1 MLLLICDLCDH
12 FYLVTGPPR
21 APSPLIFLTWLNLQP
36 ITLASIPTIQQSP
49 RTSEPP
55 PAISFFVCL
64 ELGPSHGQKKTKS
77 ILLAATQL
85 KVVACL
91 PYFCIFLLPGR
102 LLLLNPLRRLS
113 VSEAL
118 TVRLSESPPSAA
130 CSSSTLCRQ
139 FHHAHSTHIFL
150 FQSTDA
156 FVHSCFS
163 PPWTYFQSHVCICC
177 LLNITI

>member
-1 MLLLICDLCDH
+1 MLLLTCDLCDH
-12 FYLVTGPPR
+12 FYLVTGPPGYHLPWYFWHGSTFS
-21 APSPLIFLTWLNLQP
+21 PSPWLPFPQFNSQ
-36 ITLASIPTIQQSP
+36 P

-55 PAISFFVCL
+55 PAISFLFVWNL
-64 ELGPSHGQKKTKS
+64 AHHMDKKTKS
-77 ILLAATQL
+77 ILQAATQL

-118 TVRLSESPPSAA
+118 TVRLSESAPSAA